1 MAGRGACRS
10 SHRLPG
16 VGVFLTGAEYRA
28 LVEHCPVMIWRS
40 GTDALCDYFNE
51 TWLAFTGR
59 TLEQEMGNGWAEGV
73 HPDDLQPCVDR
84 YLGCFHRRESFEME
98 YRLKRHDGVYRWI
111 FDRGTPFFGEDGAF
125 KGFIGSCVDVD
136 DRRRA
141 QAEREH
147 QHQQKLDSATQF
159 EKWVVEIVSH
169 DIRNPLGLVDL
180 AARSLLKHAGDP
192 EAVLRHANRAT
203 RGVDRIKRIV
213 CDLLDLSRARHGG
226 VPVSLQ
232 AADLQ
237 RICSEVVDDFR
248 EAAGSRP
255 LMLEQEGSDCVGT
268 WDENRVAQAL
278 SNLVSNALQHGRPG
292 TPVTVRAECAGNPV
306 AVEVHNQGHIPDDIR
321 PFLFNPFTAGAK
333 SRGSNN
339 GLGLGLFI
347 AKAIAEAHHGEVQ
360 MKSSP
365 EHGTTFR
372 LVLPR
377 EPVAARSVA

>member
-1 MAGRGACRS
+1 M
-10 SHRLPG
+10 G
-16 VGVFLTGAEYRA
+16 VLLTGAEYRA
-28 LVEHCPVMIWRS
+28 LVENSPVMIWRS

-59 TLEQEMGNGWAEGV
+59 TLEQEIGEGWAEGV
-73 HPDDLQPCVDR
+73 HPDDLKSCVDR

-98 YRLKRHDGVYRWI
+98 YRLRRHDGAYRWI

-136 DRRRA
+136 ERRRA

-147 QHQQKLDSATQF
+147 HQQQKLDSAKQF
-159 EKWVVEIVSH
+159 ERWVLEIVSH
-169 DIRNPLGLVDL
+169 DIRNPLGLVDI
-180 AARSLLKHAGDP
+180 AARSLLKHASDP

-232 AADLQ
+232 AADLH
-237 RICSEVVDDFR
+237 RICSEVLDEFR
-248 EAAGSRP
+248 EAAGERS
-255 LMLEQEGSDCVGT
+255 LVLEQEGPDGAGI

-306 AVEVHNQGHIPDDIR
+306 IVEVHNQGHIPDDIR
-321 PFLFNPFTAGAK
+321 PFLFNPFNAGAK
-333 SRGSNN
+333 SRGSSG

-347 AKAIAEAHHGEVQ
+347 AKAIAEAHNGEVQ

-365 EHGTTFR
+365 EHGTSFR